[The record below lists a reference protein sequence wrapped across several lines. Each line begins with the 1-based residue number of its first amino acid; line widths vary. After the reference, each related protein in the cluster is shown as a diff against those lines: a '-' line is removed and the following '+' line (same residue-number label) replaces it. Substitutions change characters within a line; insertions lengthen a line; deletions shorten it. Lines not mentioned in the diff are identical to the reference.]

1 MSKRISAQF
10 KVVRK
15 SEPRPR
21 QAPLGPELGGAQAS
35 EDELCLFNTLSSE
48 ATASMVARRLLCLA
62 LLAPA
67 CAWVVPGARRSPAA
81 RRAGGRPLASAVEAE
96 AEDSADDEDA
106 LPAME
111 PTDPEKLLSEVDF
124 DYVPLATM
132 LMTRDYKGADQFTR
146 EALITLAGEGSQQRG
161 FVYYTEVPSIPATD
175 LATIE
180 LLWNKYSDG
189 RFGYSV
195 QRKQWKLAKGDFE
208 AFCRRIGWTKTVDD
222 VERKRRWFGESEFVY
237 DDSAPKGHLPLTNA
251 IRGTTLIK
259 AVLNHEVWESDWER
273 EL

>member
-1 MSKRISAQF
+1 
-10 KVVRK
+10 
-15 SEPRPR
+15 
-21 QAPLGPELGGAQAS
+21 
-35 EDELCLFNTLSSE
+35 
-48 ATASMVARRLLCLA
+48 
-62 LLAPA
+62 
-67 CAWVVPGARRSPAA
+67 
-81 RRAGGRPLASAVEAE
+81 
-96 AEDSADDEDA
+96 
-106 LPAME
+106 ME

-132 LMTRDYKGADQFTR
+132 LMTRDQGRRPVHARGAHHAR
-146 EALITLAGEGSQQRG
+146 GRGLAAARVRILHRGALD
-161 FVYYTEVPSIPATD
+161 PATD

-259 AVLNHEVWESDWER
+259 AMLNHDVWESDWER
-273 EL
+273 ELRPRPTPPLPPPPHPPPFRPHSAREDGPRAGGRPI

>member
-1 MSKRISAQF
+1 
-10 KVVRK
+10 
-15 SEPRPR
+15 
-21 QAPLGPELGGAQAS
+21 
-35 EDELCLFNTLSSE
+35 
-48 ATASMVARRLLCLA
+48 MVARRLLCLA

-67 CAWVVPGARRSPAA
+67 CAWVVPGARSPAA
-81 RRAGGRPLASAVEAE
+81 RRVAGRPLASAVEAE
-96 AEDSADDEDA
+96 AEDSAEEEVV
-106 LPAME
+106 AME

-161 FVYYTEVPSIPATD
+161 FVYYTEVPQIPATD

-259 AVLNHEVWESDWER
+259 AMLNHDVWESDWER